1 MIHGIR
7 PRATKEQ
14 MAEILQTFGT
24 YVKLAV
30 DIRRG
35 ILAGGGTLHADCEA
49 VLLEDDSQLLVWQV
63 AGAEELRC
71 REAGATKGCV
81 PPKGESTESPIDDPT
96 ARPQGTES
104 ERDLAGCQLSVFN
117 LPMPSDGYSARRLK
131 PRQPRQ
137 SAWRRRPR
145 QRR

>member
-1 MIHGIR
+1 
-7 PRATKEQ
+7 

-63 AGAEELRC
+63 AGAEEL
-71 REAGATKGCV
+71 G
-81 PPKGESTESPIDDPT
+81 S
-96 ARPQGTES
+96 
-104 ERDLAGCQLSVFN
+104 
-117 LPMPSDGYSARRLK
+117 
-131 PRQPRQ
+131 
-137 SAWRRRPR
+137 
-145 QRR
+145 